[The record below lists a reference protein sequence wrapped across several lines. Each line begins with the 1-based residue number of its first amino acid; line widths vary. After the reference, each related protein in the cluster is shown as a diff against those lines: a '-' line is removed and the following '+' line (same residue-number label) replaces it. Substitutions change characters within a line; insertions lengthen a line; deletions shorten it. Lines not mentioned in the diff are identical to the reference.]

1 MKPNQYLNK
10 LVAHYAKLQGALFKI
25 IIKYLKSSKIT
36 NVDQTNALEW
46 QLERLAQ
53 QKKLTSETVAVS
65 LQSQHI
71 AEKALNEMF
80 KKLSDTEVKNTVN
93 KIVANTKKKSAK
105 KPPDVDIYTH
115 EAIRK
120 TMDSLNKNVYSSL
133 LSRNVYQNGTA
144 HVYRNIIQKA
154 TTDVITGR
162 SSFET
167 ALARGTMDWVNHGIP
182 TALTDKA
189 GRDWSIEAYSRM
201 VAETSF
207 DQATNDVRM
216 ATMKDNDTTL
226 AYMDWHIGA
235 RPDCAYIQGHVVN
248 LVPEDDPAF
257 NDNYDTIYNWEYGE
271 PQGTQGINCR
281 HSLTPFDPDVN
292 ELPDD
297 ADEAPDPKE
306 AIKNAGIQA
315 QQRSMERKI
324 RQTKKLINASQELDD
339 KDKVS
344 HYKSVLSNQQ
354 ANIRA
359 LVDDHKFLSRDYSR
373 EQVYTGGDH

>member
-10 LVAHYAKLQGALFKI
+10 LVSHYAKLQGVLFKI

-53 QKKLTSETVAVS
+53 QKKLTSETIAVS

-71 AEKALNEMF
+71 AEKTLNEMF
-80 KKLSDTEVKNTVN
+80 KKLSDTEVKKTVN

-105 KPPDVDIYTH
+105 KPPDVDIYTRK
-115 EAIRK
+115 AIRK

-154 TTDVITGR
+154 TTDVITGKC
-162 SSFET
+162 SFDS
-167 ALARGTMDWVNHGIP
+167 ALARGTMDWVDHGIP

-189 GRDWSIEAYSRM
+189 GRDWSVEAYSRM

-216 ATMKDNDTTL
+216 ETMKDNDTTL

-235 RPDCAYIQGHVVN
+235 RPDCAYIQGKVVN
-248 LVPEDDPAF
+248 IVPEDDPAF

-324 RQTKKLINASQELDD
+324 RQTKKLINASQQLDD

-359 LVDDHKFLSRDYSR
+359 LVNDNKFLSRDYSR